1 MRALIS
7 GSQEAYGPLAFCV
20 ATLNFLVQR
29 SVPARVEPRDRD
41 LR

>member
-7 GSQEAYGPLAFCV
+7 GSQETYGPLAFCV
-20 ATLNFLVQR
+20 ATLNFLVER
-29 SVPARVEPRDRD
+29 SVPRVEPRDWD